1 MNEVAIKT
9 FSHAVVY
16 DGVFYPAFT
25 SIQVEE
31 PVEKEKRVDQSKEEA
46 PLKSP
51 AKGRKKV

>member
-1 MNEVAIKT
+1 MAIKT

-25 SIQVEE
+25 PIQVEE
-31 PVEKEKRVDQSKEEA
+31 PVEKVEKEKRVDQPKEEA

>member
-25 SIQVEE
+25 PIQVEE
-31 PVEKEKRVDQSKEEA
+31 PVEKEKRVDQPKEEA

>member
-1 MNEVAIKT
+1 MAIKT